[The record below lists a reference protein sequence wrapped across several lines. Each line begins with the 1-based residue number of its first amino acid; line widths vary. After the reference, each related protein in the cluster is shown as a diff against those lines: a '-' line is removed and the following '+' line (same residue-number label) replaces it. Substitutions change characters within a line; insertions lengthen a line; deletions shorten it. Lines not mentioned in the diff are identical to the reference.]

1 MWEYAKCQEWLSSDA
16 CWRAQAEGN
25 EMGIE
30 NVRLHAREHQ
40 AAMVAMMPPPM
51 AQPPAKGKQPHGGA
65 PEANKQVQQKSA
77 PPGAPQQPTPQG
89 TKKKQTRSMGYP
101 SALFPHSPSYSSIA
115 LPRLPTLEGN

>member
-40 AAMVAMMPPPM
+40 AAMGAMMPPPM

-65 PEANKQVQQKSA
+65 PEANNQVQKNSP
-77 PPGAPQQPTPQG
+77 PPGAPQQPTPHWPKNQ
-89 TKKKQTRSMGYP
+89 QTSSIGYP
-101 SALFPHSPSYSSIA
+101 SAIFPLPTSYSSHSI
-115 LPRLPTLEGN
+115 PRRPPHQGN